1 MEQHA
6 GELKRRISDICHD
19 PETVAKFAPCPRFDR
34 HELSVEQIE
43 SIAEAAAEKA
53 VVIARQNFYRDVGES
68 VVNKWFII
76 IGMMTVGFY
85 TWLRS
90 KGIV

>member
-1 MEQHA
+1 MSEF
-6 GELKRRISDICHD
+6 KRRISDNYHD
-19 PETVAKFAPCPRFDR
+19 PKAIDKFEPCPRFNR
-34 HELSVEQIE
+34 HELSAEQIE
-43 SIAEAAAEKA
+43 AIAEAAAEKA
-53 VVIARQNFYRDVGES
+53 VVIARQNFFRDVGES